1 MVNKENVVKILIFLL
16 FLTTIIITEIF
27 YRNKLFN
34 KSLTAEK
41 NSQNFFG
48 KKFFKTYFS
57 FFSLL
62 GEKLIILPYII
73 FICTSPINYS
83 LIQIFILDISIY
95 FTTFFKSIYKN
106 PRPFWINNDLL
117 TECNGGYG
125 NPSGHSIT
133 STSVYLSMAYFLS
146 NYKYFR
152 KSRLNQIIIYVC
164 FSFLIFNIIFSRLY
178 LGVHSINQV
187 IYGFLIGLCIFYF
200 VFFIFQIQKKK
211 PKEFLDFI
219 DKNKIWIILGY
230 LILFFIPFPLIFT
243 KDKNKDKYINIINE
257 LCPKIKEYKILEKE
271 CLHQLL
277 QFLSFVG
284 IIFGMIYC
292 IEYLKT
298 INIEDKEKIFLNWCN
313 NNKKYKFEYYQRI
326 ILFFSVAIISYII
339 FYLIFQLIGNSHLK
353 IFGTLVFTG
362 LLSYGIFLI
371 NKDIFIYIENN
382 HNDDE
387 EEKKT
392 LLDNDDNLNNINN
405 QNLNNEEKIDE
416 NIAIDI

>member
-41 NSQNFFG
+41 NIQNFFG

-146 NYKYFR
+146 NYKSFR
-152 KSRLNQIIIYVC
+152 KSRLSKIIIYIC
-164 FSFLIFNIIFSRLY
+164 FLFLIFNIIFSRLY
-178 LGVHSINQV
+178 LGLHSINQV
-187 IYGFLIGLCIFYF
+187 IHGFLIGLCIFSF

-211 PKEFLDFI
+211 PKEFLNFI
-219 DKNKIWIILGY
+219 DTNKIWIIVGY
-230 LILFFIPFPLIFT
+230 VILFFIPFPFIFS
-243 KDKNKDKYINIINE
+243 KDKSKDEYTNIINK
-257 LCPKIKEYKILEKE
+257 LCPKIKEYKKLEKE
-271 CLHQLL
+271 CFNGLL
-277 QFLSFVG
+277 LYLSFIG
-284 IIFGMIYC
+284 IIFGLLYC

-298 INIEDKEKIFLNWCN
+298 INIENKEKIFINWCKN
-313 NNKKYKFEYYQRI
+313 DKIYKFEYSERI
-326 ILFFSVAIISYII
+326 ILFFFVAILSFII
-339 FYLIFQLIGNSHLK
+339 FYLIFTIIGNVYIRS
-353 IFGTLVFTG
+353 FGSLVFTG
-362 LLSYGIFLI
+362 FLCYGIFLI
-371 NKDIFIYIENN
+371 NKNIFIYNENN

-387 EEKKT
+387 EEKKG
-392 LLDNDDNLNNINN
+392 LLDNDENVNNQNINN
-405 QNLNNEEKIDE
+405 QEKIDE
-416 NIAIDI
+416 TILIDK